1 MSSDLPSKKNTLSNQ
16 SVKYPHDKR
25 NFFERFIELLS
36 PGPDS
41 KADFFEIL
49 QQAKERDI
57 IDDDGVSMIEGVL
70 QVSELCAGDV
80 MIPRAQIDSVSF
92 NDDLKTILPFVIEKA
107 HSRFP
112 VLDKDHD
119 KIVGILLAK
128 DLLRAHFDSKFD
140 WHAHLRPVVYIP
152 KSKPLNVLLKEFRL
166 KKNHIAIIVDEYSEV
181 VGLLTIEDV
190 IEQITGDIEDE
201 HDYAEDDNNIIQG
214 VDGDWRVKGITE
226 IEQFNLHF
234 NTSFS
239 HNMIDTIAG
248 LINGYFGRIPHKGEV
263 ALIDNVRFEVLRTD
277 ARQLHLLKVRKAL
290 NMSDL

>member
-1 MSSDLPSKKNTLSNQ
+1 MSSALPSKKNNTSCTQ
-16 SVKYPHDKR
+16 TVKYPQDKR
-25 NFFERFIELLS
+25 SFLERILELVL

-57 IDDDGVSMIEGVL
+57 IDDDGVAMIEGVL
-70 QVSELCAGDV
+70 QVSELCAGDI
-80 MIPRAQIDSVSF
+80 MIPKAQIDTV
-92 NDDLKTILPFVIEKA
+92 NIDDDLRTILPFVIAKA

-119 KIVGILLAK
+119 KIIGILLAK
-128 DLLRAHFDSKFD
+128 DLLRAHIDTKFD
-140 WHAHLRPVVYIP
+140 WREHLRPVVYIP

-201 HDYAEDDNNIIQG
+201 HDYDEDNHNIIQST
-214 VDGDWRVKGITE
+214 DGDWRVKGSTE
-226 IEQFNLHF
+226 IEQFNAHF

-239 HNMIDTIAG
+239 DSMIDTVAG
-248 LINGYFGRIPHKGEV
+248 LINNYFGRIPHKGEV

-290 NMSDL
+290 SNL